1 MIRRT
6 LLLSISAACA
16 TLPLGLSVGAQAKP
30 AAAPARAVAKVPS
43 TPMMASADPALFK
56 GLSYRLV
63 GHSRGGR
70 VTSVTG
76 VPSQPKTFY
85 AGVAS
90 GGVMRTTNGAGVVSF
105 PSNLLG
111 PGPHT
116 IIVVHGELPPYPL
129 SFTL

>member
-6 LLLSISAACA
+6 LFLSISAACA
-16 TLPLGLSVGAQAKP
+16 ALPLGLPLGAQATP
-30 AAAPARAVAKVPS
+30 AAAPARVAAKATVKRPS

-76 VPSQPKTFY
+76 VP
-85 AGVAS
+85 
-90 GGVMRTTNGAGVVSF
+90 
-105 PSNLLG
+105 
-111 PGPHT
+111 
-116 IIVVHGELPPYPL
+116 
-129 SFTL
+129 